1 MKYHIALLTLLAL
14 LAACSN
20 DSSTKS
26 TDTEAETDSAA
37 TMPDTSPIVQLESPV
52 LDSTALDSVQITY
65 TDGAVELTWE
75 ILAMV
80 DFNET
85 FNEEV
90 QAYIP
95 YPDFHPPVR
104 ALEGRE
110 VIVRGFVIPLEETGD
125 ETILVLSANPFS
137 SCFFCGGA
145 GPESVMDIKL
155 KPDEKSKFK
164 TDQRVA
170 FRGKLK
176 LNDSDLYY
184 LNYILEDAEMVR

>member
-1 MKYHIALLTLLAL
+1 MNKAFFISLLLFCF
-14 LAACSN
+14 ACVNESP
-20 DSSTKS
+20 
-26 TDTEAETDSAA
+26 TDTQETSASTEEQVDTTEIQPEKLA
-37 TMPDTSPIVQLESPV
+37 TDTLPFPDTV
-52 LDSTALDSVQITY
+52 DYTY

-75 ILAMV
+75 IMAMV
-80 DFNET
+80 DFEET
-85 FNEEV
+85 FNEEL

-95 YPDFHPPVR
+95 YPDFHPPVK
-104 ALEGRE
+104 ALEGKE

-145 GPESVMDIKL
+145 GPETVMDIKL
-155 KPDEKSKFK
+155 KSKTGRDFK
-164 TDQRVA
+164 TDERLA

-184 LNYILEDAEMVR
+184 LNYILEEAEIER

>member
-1 MKYHIALLTLLAL
+1 MNKILIITLLFL
-14 LAACSN
+14 CLACENEAPR
-20 DSSTKS
+20 DTQ
-26 TDTEAETDSAA
+26 TTEAPSATQLDTTA
-37 TMPDTSPIVQLESPV
+37 KDPEVLVADTLPFPDTVEY
-52 LDSTALDSVQITY
+52 AY

-75 ILAMV
+75 IMAMV
-80 DFNET
+80 DFEET
-85 FNEEV
+85 FNEEL

-95 YPDFHPPVR
+95 YPDFHPPVE
-104 ALEGRE
+104 ALEGKE

-145 GPESVMDIKL
+145 GPETVMDIKL
-155 KPDEKSKFK
+155 KSSKGQHFK
-164 TDQRVA
+164 TDQRMA

-184 LNYILEDAEMVR
+184 LNYILEEAEAVR